1 MGAILDFDH
10 TRCSRSPH
18 MAKALYGVRTPLD
31 PRIES
36 ELMTLRARVRELEAE
51 VAALRAAADVER
63 DAALDLGLLT
73 GEDAA
78 LDLGLLTTEDPALV

>member
-1 MGAILDFDH
+1 
-10 TRCSRSPH
+10 
-18 MAKALYGVRTPLD
+18 MAKALYGVRAPLD

-51 VAALRAAADVER
+51 VAALRAAAEVER
-63 DAALDLGLLT
+63 DGGLDLGLLA

-78 LDLGLLTTEDPALV
+78 LDLGLLAREDAALV